1 MVYYI
6 PISSTYL
13 IFTDCSTPPK
23 TIYFTTYADLPQNN
37 FSDTNDILI
46 FYFTRNR
53 KCKSKRRESKQS
65 ISDDDAFN
73 NEDLDDILFRHQD
86 EEVLDEEDRPLKPK
100 KAKRKPRSKPAPN
113 YGPAPER
120 KIYNCKYC
128 DYNGK
133 KVEWLAHLKSAHSDK
148 NLVCKS

>member
-1 MVYYI
+1 M
-6 PISSTYL
+6 

-65 ISDDDAFN
+65 ISDGDAFN

-86 EEVLDEEDRPLKPK
+86 EEVLDDEDRPLKPK
-100 KAKRKPRSKPAPN
+100 RPRENPDRNQLLVMGLLLIEKYIIASTVIIMAKKWNGWHILRVLIVI
-113 YGPAPER
+113 
-120 KIYNCKYC
+120 KIWYVN
-128 DYNGK
+128 
-133 KVEWLAHLKSAHSDK
+133 HSFLS
-148 NLVCKS
+148 N